1 MKKKL
6 IFVYSFTDENDVP
19 FKLDFYET
27 EEGIVTADL
36 EMWNGEQVF
45 ADVELVDLFGKKTHV
60 PACIKEILKQPSIS
74 LAQLEKVE
82 AFQRICSARVAWSLG
97 CINAC

>member
-1 MKKKL
+1 MKKL
-6 IFVYSFTDENDVP
+6 IFVYPFTDEDDVP

-36 EMWNGEQVF
+36 EMWNGEPVF

-60 PACIKEILKQPSIS
+60 PPTIKEILKLQAVSW
-74 LAQLEKVE
+74 AQLEKLE
-82 AFQRICSARVAWSLG
+82 AFQRICLGRLNWSFGCPARF
-97 CINAC
+97 